1 VDYGQLSG
9 LWLRIKL
16 LWKRKQLDRDLQ
28 DELAFHLANREREN
42 RAAGMDASEARY
54 AARRKLGS
62 ITGVKEK
69 SREMWTF
76 AGVETVWQDVRYG
89 ARALRK
95 NPGSTAVAL
104 LTLALG
110 VGANTAL
117 FSVVKGVLLNA
128 LPYRQP
134 DRMVAL
140 ARGDSQTPL
149 PTNVSYAEVEDWKAR
164 TRSLREIAL
173 YRGWTPSSASGSAP
187 EIVYG
192 LRVTQ
197 NFFNVLGASP
207 YLGRGLSREEDAPGR
222 WHVVLLSYP
231 YWIRRFGGNPNAVG
245 QTVLLDQV
253 PFQIVG
259 VLPRNFE
266 PRSFTDAGS
275 PPDVWAPLGYNL
287 SLPVAC
293 RSCQHLRAVA
303 RLNDGVTLSQ
313 ARAEM
318 NSIASQLARE
328 FPREYPSDAM
338 VTILPLRESWY
349 GQIKAALWL
358 LLGATAFVLLIAC
371 ANIANLLL
379 ALAAKKR
386 REVALRVA
394 LGASRSR
401 IVRQLLTE
409 SVLLSLL
416 AGAGGVLLAGWGTTL
431 LVRRAPAEIAGLN
444 GLHLDPAILL
454 FTMSVATVTGILI
467 GLVPAI
473 ESSRVDQ
480 REALQHSSRSVTG
493 ISRGSVRGLLVSSQ
507 VCLAF
512 VLAVASGLLLKS
524 FVRAW
529 NVDPG
534 FQVHNLLEANF
545 SLIGAKY
552 DDDNTVV
559 RAQSEVLDR
568 IRHIPGVDSVALVS
582 TPPLAGRYGGLD
594 RAGFVI
600 QDRRDPGPEVPFV
613 DRYIVSPGYFHT
625 MEIPLLRGRLFTEAD
640 AAGNSQVAIIS
651 EMTARQIFPGEE
663 PLGKRIQLGGRHDDK
678 PWAAIVGIVGDVHQY
693 GLDAPTTP
701 QAYLLFSQSVF
712 NYATV
717 LAVRS
722 SMAQAALTGA
732 IKEQIGEVDKN
743 TLVFNPAWMK
753 EILANS
759 LTQRRFTMSLLAGF
773 GALALLLA
781 AVGIYGVMSYSVARR
796 TSEIGIRVALG
807 AQVRD
812 VLRLVTHDGMLQAG
826 LGLLAGLAASAALT
840 RILAS
845 QLYAVSA
852 LDPLTFAIVALL
864 LVAVAIAACY
874 VPSRQAMSVD
884 PVVALRHE

>member
-1 VDYGQLSG
+1 VRTFLTQ
-9 LWLRIKL
+9 LWLRTKAL
-16 LWKRKQLDRDLQ
+16 LNRKQLDRDLE
-28 DELAFHLANREREN
+28 DEFAHHLELRAQKNRE
-42 RAAGMDASEARY
+42 AGMDGDEARH
-54 AARRKLGS
+54 AARKNLGNVTYLKESSRKA
-62 ITGVKEK
+62 
-69 SREMWTF
+69 WTF
-76 AGVETVWQDVRYG
+76 AALETIWQDVRYG
-89 ARALRK
+89 ARSLRK
-95 NPGSTAVAL
+95 NPGSTAVAV

-128 LPYRQP
+128 LPYRDP
-134 DRMVAL
+134 DRLVAL
-140 ARGDSQTPL
+140 ARGDSQTQL
-149 PTNVSYAEVEDWKAR
+149 PTNVSYAEVEDWKGR

-173 YRGWTPSSASGSAP
+173 YRGWTPSAASGDAP

-197 NFFNVLGASP
+197 NFFNVLGTSP
-207 YLGRGLSREEDAPGR
+207 YLGRGLSRDDDAPGR

-245 QTVLLDQV
+245 QTVVLDQV

-275 PPDVWAPLGYNL
+275 QPDVWAPLGYNL
-287 SLPVAC
+287 SLPAAC
-293 RSCQHLRAVA
+293 RSCQHLHAVG
-303 RLNDGVTLSQ
+303 RLNDGVSLSQ
-313 ARAEM
+313 AREEM
-318 NSIASQLARE
+318 NSIASQLAQE
-328 FPREYPSDAM
+328 FPKEYPPDLM

-349 GQIKAALWL
+349 GRIKTALWL
-358 LLGATAFVLLIAC
+358 LLGATALVLLIAC
-371 ANIANLLL
+371 ANITNLLL

-416 AGAGGVLLAGWGTTL
+416 AGSGGALLAVWGTTL
-431 LVRRAPAEIAGLN
+431 LARWAPAEIAGLN
-444 GLHLDPAILL
+444 GVHLDPAILL

-473 ESSRVDQ
+473 EGSRADQ
-480 REALQHSSRSVTG
+480 REALQQSSRSVRG
-493 ISRGSVRGLLVSSQ
+493 ISRGNIRGLLVSSQ

-512 VLAVASGLLLKS
+512 VLTVASGLLLKS

-534 FQVHNLLEANF
+534 FQVHNLLEVNF

-552 DDDNTVV
+552 DDDNAVV
-559 RAQSEVLDR
+559 RAQTEVLER
-568 IRHIPGVDSVALVS
+568 IGRVPGVDSVALVS
-582 TPPLAGRYGGLD
+582 TPPLAGRFGGLD
-594 RAGFVI
+594 QAGLVI
-600 QDRRDPGPEVPFV
+600 QDRRVPDPEVPSV
-613 DRYIVSPGYFHT
+613 DRYIVSPGYFRA
-625 MEIPLLRGRLFTEAD
+625 MEIPLLHGRWFTEVD
-640 AAGNSQVAIIS
+640 ASGNNQVAIIG
-651 EMTARQIFPGEE
+651 EMTARQIFPGED
-663 PLGKRIQLGGRHDDK
+663 PLGKRIQLGGRHEDK
-678 PWAAIVGIVGDVHQY
+678 PWATIVGIVGDVHQY
-693 GLDAPTTP
+693 GLDAPTAP
-701 QAYLLFSQSVF
+701 QAYLLYSQSAF

-722 SMAQAALTGA
+722 NMAQAALTRA
-732 IKEQIGEVDKN
+732 IEEQIRGVDKN
-743 TLVFNPAWMK
+743 TLVFNPTWMT

-759 LTQRRFTMSLLAGF
+759 LMQRRFTMSLLAGF

-781 AVGIYGVMSYSVARR
+781 AVGIYGVMSYSVAQR
-796 TSEIGIRVALG
+796 TGEIGVRIALG
-807 AQVRD
+807 AQIRD
-812 VLRLVTHDGMLQAG
+812 VLRLVTRDGMVQAG
-826 LGLLAGLAASAALT
+826 LGLLAGLAASLALT

-845 QLYAVSA
+845 QLFAVSA
-852 LDPLTFAIVALL
+852 LDPPTFASVALL
-864 LVAVAIAACY
+864 LVAVAVAACY
-874 VPSRQAMSVD
+874 IPARRAMSVD